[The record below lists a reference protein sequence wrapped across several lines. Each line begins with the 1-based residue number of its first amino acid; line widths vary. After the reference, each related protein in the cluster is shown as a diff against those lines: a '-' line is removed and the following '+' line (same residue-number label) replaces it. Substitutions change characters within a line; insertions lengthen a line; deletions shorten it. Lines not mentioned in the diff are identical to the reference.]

1 MRLIQFET
9 AQGQRHVGVIEGDVI
24 QVVRA
29 TENTRELALSA
40 IRQGHGRAA
49 EVRARGCEP
58 SPDSYRRTL
67 QEGRVLPPLDH
78 QDPAHCLISGTGLT
92 HLGSAST
99 RDKMHQQNAAD
110 QSAMTD
116 SARIFQWG
124 IEGGRPPA
132 GTAGVQPE
140 WFYKGDGSIVVR
152 PGSAFQTP
160 AFAEDAG
167 EEPELTGL
175 YVVGDDGK
183 PYRVGFALGN
193 EFSDHVMERRN
204 YLYLAHSKLRNCSY
218 GPELRVGD
226 LPGHLSGMSRILRGD
241 EVLWEKAFLSGED
254 NMCHSLENL
263 EYHHFK
269 YAQFLRPGDVHVHFF
284 GTATLSVA
292 DNIQTRPG
300 DRFEISMAEF
310 GEPLINGLQAAAPEL
325 KAGKVNTL

>member
-1 MRLIQFET
+1 MRLIQFQT
-9 AQGQRHVGVIEGDVI
+9 AQGQRHVAVVEGDTLHSVN
-24 QVVRA
+24 A
-29 TENTRELALSA
+29 TQTTRELALGA
-40 IRQGHGRAA
+40 IGKGHGLIE
-49 EVRARGCEP
+49 EVLSRGTQQ
-58 SPDSYRRTL
+58 SPWSYRQML
-67 QEGRVLPPLDH
+67 QDGRVLPPLDH
-78 QDPAHCLISGTGLT
+78 EDPAHCLISGTGLT

-99 RDKMHQQNAAD
+99 RDKMHQQNISD
-110 QSAMTD
+110 QATLTD
-116 SARIFQWG
+116 TARIFQWG

-132 GTAGVQPE
+132 GTPGVQPE

-152 PGSAFQTP
+152 PGAPFEKP

-218 GPELRVGD
+218 GPELRVGE
-226 LPGHLSGMSRILRGD
+226 LPRNLTGMSRIVRGD
-241 EVLWEKAFLSGED
+241 DVVWEKEFLSGED

-269 YAQFLRPGDVHVHFF
+269 YTQFLRPGDVHVHFF

-292 DNIQTRPG
+292 DNIQTREG

-310 GEPLINGLQAAAPEL
+310 GEPLINGI
-325 KAGKVNTL
+325 KAGAAELPAGQVNTL